1 MAERKKTTVPRMR
14 RGDVHGSRRA
24 QAWVHLVINELIEIV
39 PIEISFLES
48 GNVSWRYIGRRLE
61 NVQPIE
67 NYLSLNGRHALRD
80 FLRSTTSARQLFE
93 VHDQLVA
100 DLTTAAA
107 RAFDSLLASQ
117 EFRAAFDA
125 ASRGFSA
132 SEPGQQAFSL
142 GASPNFALDL
152 AAERVVNRI
161 KSLPNYFVDSH
172 FWESQAVRLLGFAEG
187 PAFKT
192 LESSRTTLLKHDARL
207 TPWLENT
214 ASDLCEKYDIPAAPV
229 VLSAE

>member
-1 MAERKKTTVPRMR
+1 
-14 RGDVHGSRRA
+14 
-24 QAWVHLVINELIEIV
+24 LVILPLVQQLQQCAAEKCAIADVEGV
-39 PIEISFLES
+39 
-48 GNVSWRYIGRRLE
+48 NVR
-61 NVQPIE
+61 
-67 NYLSLNGRHALRD
+67 
-80 FLRSTTSARQLFE
+80 AR
-93 VHDQLVA
+93 
-100 DLTTAAA
+100 
-107 RAFDSLLASQ
+107 
-117 EFRAAFDA
+117 
-125 ASRGFSA
+125 
-132 SEPGQQAFSL
+132 
-142 GASPNFALDL
+142 L

-214 ASDLCEKYDIPAAPV
+214 ALDLCEKYDIPAAPV